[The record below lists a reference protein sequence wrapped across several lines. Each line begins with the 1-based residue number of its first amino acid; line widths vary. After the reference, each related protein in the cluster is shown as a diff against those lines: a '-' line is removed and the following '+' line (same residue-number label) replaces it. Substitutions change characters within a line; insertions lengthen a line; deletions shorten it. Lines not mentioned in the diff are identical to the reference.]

1 MLNWTQNRLNAA
13 LACGEGITLSVR
25 YDMDHDDW
33 VAAIVDEEGTPVT
46 CESNWEVFLQ
56 SRSPRFERALELLE
70 LVCKADGTFDG
81 DVNDFERH
89 LSLTLNGLE
98 TK

>member
-13 LACGEGITLSVR
+13 LANSDEGITLSVR
-25 YDMDHDDW
+25 YDMDHDEW
-33 VAAIVDEEGTPVT
+33 IAAIVDEQGVPVT
-46 CESNWEVFLQ
+46 CESNWDVNLE

-81 DVNDFERH
+81 DVKDFDRH
-89 LSLTLNGLE
+89 LSLVLNNLA
-98 TK
+98 